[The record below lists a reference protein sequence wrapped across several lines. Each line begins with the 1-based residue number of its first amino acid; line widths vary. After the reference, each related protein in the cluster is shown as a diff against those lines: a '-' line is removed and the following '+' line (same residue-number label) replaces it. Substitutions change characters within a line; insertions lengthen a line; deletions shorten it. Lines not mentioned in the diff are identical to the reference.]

1 VAALIG
7 DQGTMFN
14 KKKPMKHVVIT
25 LVFALALAAP
35 WVDAAA
41 LQRPKPA
48 PASSP
53 APPAASFG
61 SGATSTLPSVSAPAI
76 ARPRAEYR
84 FPVGQTFVYGAV
96 WRVFNAGI
104 ATLRMEQAGQE
115 HRVVG
120 AADAMGSAAVL
131 YRVRDR
137 YESFIDPATFCSR
150 NSSRNIEEGR
160 RRVDTNI
167 TFDYSRGEAV
177 LDQKNFKKNT
187 EKHEK
192 HPIPN
197 CVTDVLS
204 AIYYV
209 ASLPLQVGSTYRF
222 PLSDGGE
229 ALTVNVHVEAKE
241 QIKTPA
247 GTFNTIRV
255 QPETP
260 DGLLKDKGK
269 IWVWYSDD
277 AARVPVQVRTHM
289 YWGTLTFTLQRI
301 DRN

>member
-1 VAALIG
+1 
-7 DQGTMFN
+7 M
-14 KKKPMKHVVIT
+14 
-25 LVFALALAAP
+25 
-35 WVDAAA
+35 DAVA
-41 LQRPKPA
+41 LQRIKPA
-48 PASSP
+48 PAPSP
-53 APPAASFG
+53 ARAAG
-61 SGATSTLPSVSAPAI
+61 SSLTAAPSNLPSVSGPAI
-76 ARPRAEYR
+76 AKPRSEYS

-104 ATLRMEQAGQE
+104 ATLRMEQAGPE

-120 AADAMGSAAVL
+120 AANAVGSAAVL
-131 YRVRDR
+131 YHVQDR

-150 NSSRNIEEGR
+150 NSSRQIEEGR

-167 TFDYSRGEAV
+167 TFDYSHSKAV
-177 LDQKNFKKNT
+177 LEQKNLKKNT
-187 EKHEK
+187 DKHEE

-229 ALTVNVHVEAKE
+229 ALTVDVHVEGKE
-241 QIKTPA
+241 QVKTPA

-260 DGLLKDKGK
+260 NGLLKDKGK

-277 AARVPVQVRTHM
+277 SARIPVQVRTHM

>member
-1 VAALIG
+1 MKNVLI
-7 DQGTMFN
+7 Q
-14 KKKPMKHVVIT
+14 
-25 LVFALALAAP
+25 LFALTLAACCL
-35 WVDAAA
+35 DAAP
-41 LQRPKPA
+41 LQRVKPAPAPSPA
-48 PASSP
+48 PASSLTP
-53 APPAASFG
+53 APTNPS
-61 SGATSTLPSVSAPAI
+61 SNLPSVSAPAI
-76 ARPRAEYR
+76 ARPRSEYSL
-84 FPVGQTFVYGAV
+84 PVGQTFVYGAV

-104 ATLRMEQAGQE
+104 ATLRMEKAGAE
-115 HRVVG
+115 DRVVG

-131 YRVRDR
+131 YHVQDR
-137 YESFIDPATFCSR
+137 YESFLDPATFCSR
-150 NSSRNIEEGR
+150 NSSRRIEEGR

-167 TFDYSRGEAV
+167 TFDYSRSKAV
-177 LDQKNFKKNT
+177 LEQKNLKKNT
-187 EKHEK
+187 DKHEE
-192 HPIPN
+192 HAIPN

-209 ASLPLQVGSTYRF
+209 ASLPLQVGSTYNF

-229 ALTVNVHVEAKE
+229 ALVVNVHVEGKE

-260 DGLLKDKGK
+260 SGLLKEKGK

-277 AARVPVQVRTHM
+277 AARIPVQVRTHM

>member
-1 VAALIG
+1 
-7 DQGTMFN
+7 
-14 KKKPMKHVVIT
+14 MKHIVIQLFVLT
-25 LVFALALAAP
+25 LAACWLNALALQRAKAAP
-35 WVDAAA
+35 A
-41 LQRPKPA
+41 PSPA
-48 PASSP
+48 PASSLTA
-53 APPAASFG
+53 APSNY
-61 SGATSTLPSVSAPAI
+61 PSVSAPAI
-76 ARPRAEYR
+76 AKPRSEYA

-104 ATLRMEQAGQE
+104 ATLRMEKAGAE
-115 HRVVG
+115 DRVVG
-120 AADAMGSAAVL
+120 AANAMGSAAVL
-131 YRVRDR
+131 YHVQDH

-150 NSSRNIEEGR
+150 NSSRHIEEGL

-167 TFDYSRGEAV
+167 TFDYSHSKAV
-177 LDQKNFKKNT
+177 LEQKNLKKNT
-187 EKHEK
+187 GKHEE

-209 ASLPLQVGSTYRF
+209 ASLPLQVGSTYMF

-229 ALTVNVHVEAKE
+229 ALTVNVHVEGKE
-241 QIKTPA
+241 LIKTPA

-260 DGLLKDKGK
+260 NGLLKEKGK

-277 AARVPVQVRTHM
+277 SQRIPVQVRTHM

-301 DRN
+301 DRD